1 MSDTKELT
9 WGDAA
14 QNDHTD
20 ATPVI
25 ETDQGSLETATRS
38 WDAYRNWLSRAPAP
52 SAKARPALDP
62 TVYTWKGYRNWSDK
76 VKRNWSDRT
85 EKD

>member
-14 QNDHTD
+14 RADVADYDGDAEQPTD
-20 ATPVI
+20 AAA
-25 ETDQGSLETATRS
+25 ES

-52 SAKARPALDP
+52 NARNRIASDA
-62 TVYTWKGYRNWSDK
+62 TIYTWKGYRSWADK
-76 VKRNWSDRT
+76 VKRNWDDRSDG
-85 EKD
+85 ESS